1 MVSFERK
8 HYKYDMHIYFNA
20 SFIGIHLSLSLKTKT
35 IPHKVFVRTI
45 GYLYVSLNNYPH
57 MFCAFIY
64 IPTYV

>member
-1 MVSFERK
+1 
-8 HYKYDMHIYFNA
+8 MHIYFNA
-20 SFIGIHLSLSLKTKT
+20 SFIGIQLSLSLKTKT

-45 GYLYVSLNNYPH
+45 DYLYVSLNNYPH